1 MSYNRPSIL
10 PSNFQQNEEI
20 LPPPPPYS
28 EHDTLNVPPR
38 LPSRPLSPNV
48 TGEEITPPLPSR
60 PSRVSSGNYLNPPLP
75 TRPSRNNSM
84 NSLNSY
90 ESNSSYPHP
99 LPPPVPSRTPSIST
113 PSRNRFDSSRDS
125 ASNRPSIPTRN
136 YDMNNRAQPAIPSR
150 DTSSS
155 PRVSSNN
162 STMNNFDESISNQM
176 KHLSINNNSHNE
188 SNDYIAVDFETPL
201 SVAAPPSNLFQYRQ
215 HPIPLPM
222 NYCKTKEIPT
232 LETNKFYGN
241 MFLGEQKCPIWT
253 HPYSLWFTKEL
264 PFIGIAATHIRDE
277 QKVFD
282 DKNDPP
288 QFYFSPT
295 NIKAFVFSAN
305 EFSNVPPESVSI
317 NFSNVKHM
325 SIQLQLKLNDS
336 QFVWFPIVQGMG
348 FITAIY
354 YNLTPSLQSAIG
366 YRNLELVWNNGPMS
380 KYHITLENNIV
391 WTLYTISQ
399 EPITLSRVD
408 GNRII
413 ADKVVNGCIFQLV
426 ADTANEIDQAA
437 NCYQIDAKLSAS
449 VVQNDPGKANY
460 TFEYETNGSSSSG
473 NPLIYALPHHIDSM
487 TPETL
492 GTKIDSHLASTV
504 SGMMSGFV
512 TDKIEMEILIPSKV
526 QFEPY
531 TMISDKES
539 NYSTDV
545 LNAMRNAAII
555 ETGGDVINESNL
567 DSMYFSGKVLAKYAW
582 ILYCCQYILKDST
595 LVDNLLNNLKTA
607 LQRFIDNQQILPLV
621 YDATWG
627 GLISSGNESQ
637 DFGNPYYNDHHFHYS
652 YHIIAAAIIAKVDK
666 DVFGNSSWLDTNREW
681 VELLI
686 RDYANMSSADPYF
699 PVFRSFDWFNGHSWA
714 KGLFESGDGKD
725 EESSSEDVNASYALK
740 LWGLVTNNQ
749 NLVNIADVQLGILRT
764 SLNKYFLYADD
775 NNVEPTRF
783 IKNRVSGI
791 LFENKIDHTTYFG
804 NKIEYIQMIHSIPI
818 IPPSSFIRS
827 PVFVRQEWEQILKNI
842 VNDVNDGWK
851 GIIMLNVA
859 LFDPNLAYSFFA
871 APNFNRDYLDNGQ
884 SLTWSLAFSG
894 AYK

>member
-1 MSYNRPSIL
+1 MNYNRPFI
-10 PSNFQQNEEI
+10 PPNNFQQNEEN

-28 EHDTLNVPPR
+28 EHDTLNVPPP

-48 TGEEITPPLPSR
+48 TGEEITPPLPTR
-60 PSRVSSGNYLNPPLP
+60 PSRVTSSEYLSPPLP
-75 TRPSRNNSM
+75 TRISRNNSIQ
-84 NSLNSY
+84 SLNSHT
-90 ESNSSYPHP
+90 SDSSYRHP
-99 LPPPVPSRTPSIST
+99 LPPPVPSRTPSISSHSVDRVDT
-113 PSRNRFDSSRDS
+113 PRTS
-125 ASNRPSIPTRN
+125 APNRPSIPTRN
-136 YDMNNRAQPAIPSR
+136 YEANNRIPPLIPSR
-150 DTSSS
+150 EASNNS
-155 PRVSSNN
+155 RVSSNN
-162 STMNNFDESISNQM
+162 INVDNFGESISTQM
-176 KHLSINNNSHNE
+176 AHLSVDNNARD
-188 SNDYIAVDFETPL
+188 SNDYDTVDFETPL
-201 SVAAPPSNLFQYRQ
+201 SATAPPSTLFEYRQ

-232 LETNKFYGN
+232 VETNKFYGN
-241 MFLGEQKCPIWT
+241 MFLGEQRCPIWT
-253 HPYSLWFTKEL
+253 HPYSLWLTKEL

-295 NIKAFVFSAN
+295 NIKAFVFSSS
-305 EFSNVPPESVSI
+305 EFATVPPESVSI
-317 NFSNVKHM
+317 NFSNIKHM

-366 YRNLELVWNNGPMS
+366 YRNLEMVWNRGAMS

-399 EPITLSRVD
+399 EPINLSLVN
-408 GNRII
+408 GNSIT
-413 ADKVVNGCIFQLV
+413 ADRVVNGCIFQLV
-426 ADTANEIDQAA
+426 ADTAEEIDQAA
-437 NCYQIDAKLSAS
+437 NCYQIDADLKAS
-449 VVQNDPGKANY
+449 IIQNNQGKARY
-460 TFEYETNGSSSSG
+460 TFEYKTNGSSSSG
-473 NPLIYALPHHIDSM
+473 RPLIYALPHHIDSM
-487 TPETL
+487 TTGTL
-492 GTKIDSHLASTV
+492 NKKIGSQLASTV
-504 SGMMSGFV
+504 CGMMSGFI
-512 TDKIEMEILIPSKV
+512 TDRIEMEILIPSEV

-531 TMISDKES
+531 TMISDKER
-539 NYSTDV
+539 NYSPDV

-582 ILYCCQYILKDST
+582 ILYCCHYILRDDT
-595 LVDNLLNNLKTA
+595 LVGNLLNNLKA
-607 LQRFIDNQQILPLV
+607 AIQRFIDNQQILPLV
-621 YDATWG
+621 YDMTWG

-652 YHIIAAAIIAKVDK
+652 YHVIAAAIIAKVDR
-666 DVFGNSSWLDTNREW
+666 DVVGNSSWLDTNREW

-686 RDYANMSSADPYF
+686 RDYANMSSTDPYF
-699 PVFRSFDWFNGHSWA
+699 PVSRSFDWFNGHSWA

-740 LWGLVTNNQ
+740 LWGLATSNQ
-749 NLVNIADVQLGILRT
+749 NLINIADIQLGILRT
-764 SLNKYFLYADD
+764 SLNNYFLYADD
-775 NNVEPTRF
+775 NNVEPARF
-783 IKNRVSGI
+783 IKNKVSGI

-818 IPPSSFIRS
+818 IPPSSFIKS

-859 LFDPNLAYSFFA
+859 LFDPNLAYNFFSV
-871 APNFNRDYLDNGQ
+871 PNFNRDYLDNGQ

-894 AYK
+894 AYI